1 MDRFEILSGLPPYGD
16 AALPFPSDGSH
27 AFREGLVVR
36 FNPMSPDVWTGN
48 FQRGLTEFD
57 TVLDHPDTR
66 QVVVIAGGA
75 GYVIDPQL
83 RKETHHMSDGI
94 NYAAFLPDLGIIVVG
109 NDLEFGAIRAD
120 GTGWSSGR
128 ISWDGIRNVSI
139 SGSVLTGEAYSPL
152 GDAWTPF
159 TLDLQTG
166 ECVGAIYRSEMA
178 RAVPIKR

>member
-1 MDRFEILSGLPPYGD
+1 MRFEILSGLPPYGD
-16 AALPFPSDGSH
+16 AALPFPSDGRY

-36 FNPMSPDVWTGN
+36 FNSMSPDEWTGN
-48 FQRGLTEFD
+48 FQRGGTKFD
-57 TVLDHPDTR
+57 VVLDHPDAR
-66 QVVVIAGGA
+66 QIVVIAGGA

-83 RKETHHMSDGI
+83 RKETHHMPGPID
-94 NYAAFLPDLGIIVVG
+94 YAVFLADLGMIVVG
-109 NDLEFGAIRAD
+109 NGLEFGAIRAD

-128 ISWDGIRNVSI
+128 ISWDGFRNVSI

-166 ECVGAIYRSEMA
+166 ECVGAIYRSEIA
-178 RAVPIKR
+178 RAIPIKR